1 MICKLFPEDCIA
13 GFTKFSYHHPS
24 GRIYRPEGVDSW
36 ILNLTREGGGLI
48 NPTSPAPFEV
58 NPGDLLLFPP
68 VIVHDYTSQPGK
80 DWIHDWIVF
89 QETEHLHNLLFYGPK
104 EQGEVGLIR
113 LSPELYGEIAL
124 LMKKAQK
131 LMTYVGPYKLR
142 RRLILNVIEEILL
155 LSLPEREKVLP
166 GDAGSDR
173 RIQESLEFLHEHFAE
188 KITIPD
194 LAARAYLSVSRYSH
208 LFRRVKGVP
217 PGQYLQQF
225 RIGKAREL
233 LISSTL
239 SVGEIAVRC
248 GFDDLF
254 YFSNLFRRLTG
265 ISPRGYRAG
274 IRSIAP
280 LFDSAN
286 PLPR

>member
-1 MICKLFPEDCIA
+1 M
-13 GFTKFSYHHPS
+13 
-24 GRIYRPEGVDSW
+24 
-36 ILNLTREGGGLI
+36 
-48 NPTSPAPFEV
+48 
-58 NPGDLLLFPP
+58 
-68 VIVHDYTSQPGK
+68 IVHDYISQPGK

-89 QETEHLHNLLFYGPK
+89 QETEHLHNRLFYGPK

-113 LSPELYGEIAL
+113 LSSELYEEIAL

-131 LMTYVGPYKLR
+131 LMTFVGPYKLR
-142 RRLILNVIEEILL
+142 RRLILNVVEEILL
-155 LSLPEREKVLP
+155 LSLPEREKSLP

-173 RIQESLEFLHEHFAE
+173 RIQESLDFMHEHFAE
-188 KITIPD
+188 RITVPE
-194 LAARAYLSVSRYSH
+194 LAERVYLSTSRYSH
-208 LFRRVKGVP
+208 LFRQMKGVS

-233 LISSTL
+233 LISSNL
-239 SVGEIAVRC
+239 SVGEIAARC

-274 IRSIAP
+274 VRSIAP

-286 PLPR
+286 PHTR

>member
-1 MICKLFPEDCIA
+1 MPKAPVTGSATPQNRLSEPA
-13 GFTKFSYHHPS
+13 VGSS
-24 GRIYRPEGVDSW
+24 APEGVDSW
-36 ILNLTREGGGLI
+36 ILTLTREGGGVI
-48 NPTSPAPFEV
+48 NPDCPCPFEV

-68 VIVHDYTSQPGK
+68 VIVHDYISQPGK

-89 QETEHLHNLLFYGPK
+89 PETEHLHNLLFYGPK

-113 LSPELYGEIAL
+113 LSSELYGEIAL

-131 LMTYVGPYKLR
+131 LMTFVGPYKLL
-142 RRLILNVIEEILL
+142 RRLILNVVGEILL
-155 LSLPEREKVLP
+155 LSLPEREKSLP

-173 RIQESLEFLHEHFAE
+173 RIQESLDFLHEHFAE
-188 KITIPD
+188 KITVPE
-194 LAARAYLSVSRYSH
+194 LAERVYLSTSRYSH
-208 LFRRVKGVP
+208 LFRQMKGVS

-233 LISSTL
+233 LISSNL
-239 SVGEIAVRC
+239 SVGEIAARC

-274 IRSIAP
+274 VRSIAP

-286 PLPR
+286 PHTR